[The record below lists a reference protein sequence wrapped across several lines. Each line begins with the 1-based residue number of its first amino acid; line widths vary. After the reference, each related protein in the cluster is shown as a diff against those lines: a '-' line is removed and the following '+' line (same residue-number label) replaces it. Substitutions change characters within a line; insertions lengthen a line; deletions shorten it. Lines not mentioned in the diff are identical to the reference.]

1 MNGNDLMNALSG
13 LDPKFIDEAA
23 YELHDVNVTA
33 SGADTA
39 KASAGSNNVIEFN
52 NSAAKPTASDRK
64 AGFRKFIY
72 IALPSVAAIL
82 LIVGVAFPAI
92 MRVSKS
98 ESAAPMMESAA
109 PASDEADEAPAMEE
123 AAEAEEP
130 VAESTEEPAAE
141 TAEEPVAEAAEA
153 AEDAEAPSVRAENE
167 PAEETAGEAAAY
179 DAVDEKKTLGPDVQK
194 TEEAENAAPASDEAP
209 AMEEAAEAEEI
220 AESEEAA
227 EDALPFLV
235 IDEARF
241 AKGILTLK
249 ISGMTADDISDMD
262 CNIEKTMAGRSVVTY
277 EVGKVSDV
285 MKTGE
290 PLTLDVSSLNLTSST
305 YLINIGDS
313 QAEFEIP

>member
-109 PASDEADEAPAMEE
+109 PATDEADEAPALEE
-123 AAEAEEP
+123 AAEAE
-130 VAESTEEPAAE
+130 APAAE
-141 TAEEPVAEAAEA
+141 SAEEPVAEAAAEA

-179 DAVDEKKTLGPDVQK
+179 DAVDAKKTLGPDVQK

-290 PLTLDVSSLNLTSST
+290 PLTLDVSSLNLTSGT
-305 YLINIGDS
+305 YIINIGDS

>member
-109 PASDEADEAPAMEE
+109 PASDEA
-123 AAEAEEP
+123 
-130 VAESTEEPAAE
+130 
-141 TAEEPVAEAAEA
+141 
-153 AEDAEAPSVRAENE
+153 
-167 PAEETAGEAAAY
+167 
-179 DAVDEKKTLGPDVQK
+179 
-194 TEEAENAAPASDEAP
+194 P

-290 PLTLDVSSLNLTSST
+290 PLTLDVSSLNLTSGT
-305 YLINIGDS
+305 YIINIGDS